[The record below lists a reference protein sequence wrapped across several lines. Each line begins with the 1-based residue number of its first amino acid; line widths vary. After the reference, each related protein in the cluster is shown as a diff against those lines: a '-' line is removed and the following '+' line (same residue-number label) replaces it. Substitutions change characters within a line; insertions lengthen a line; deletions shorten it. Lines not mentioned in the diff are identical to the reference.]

1 MWWNDYQA
9 FEMSKFIKAEGYMP
23 EEEEAW
29 LKRRHSGNA
38 AENQNCIVVGNSV
51 EPQKFPSLYNIEGG
65 DSSD

>member
-23 EEEEAW
+23 EEEAW

-38 AENQNCIVVGNSV
+38 VENQNCIVTGNSV
-51 EPQKFPSLYNIEGG
+51 EPQKFPSLYNIDGG
-65 DSSD
+65 DPSD